1 MLEDNYN
8 NGYNQ
13 PKFRKNSKMGEQK
26 MNKVKSLLFM
36 ACAALCLLAGCAQQQ
51 RLEPVEQICVPDTGG
66 VEPMQIAENVLG
78 QMHFTI
84 EKADAD
90 IGFVRTRPLPGAQF
104 FEFWRS
110 DNVGSFNAAEANLHS
125 IRRTVEL
132 NISRVISQDGEQ
144 LCIGCNVKVS
154 RLSLPQR
161 QITSSS
167 QAYGMFSQSC
177 PSIQKLKL
185 HPEQK
190 SGMAWID
197 SGKDVRLATE
207 ILKRIEKQIAKL
219 QKEKTL

>member
-1 MLEDNYN
+1 M
-8 NGYNQ
+8 
-13 PKFRKNSKMGEQK
+13 
-26 MNKVKSLLFM
+26 
-36 ACAALCLLAGCAQQQ
+36 
-51 RLEPVEQICVPDTGG
+51 PDTAKA
-66 VEPMQIAENVLG
+66 EAMQTAENVLG
-78 QMHFTI
+78 KMHFTI

-90 IGFVRTRPLPGAQF
+90 IGLIRTRPLPGAQF

-125 IRRTVEL
+125 IRRTVEI
-132 NISRVISQDGEQ
+132 NIGQQNGQ
-144 LCIGCNVKVS
+144 LCIDCNVNVQ

-190 SGMAWID
+190 REMAWID
-197 SGKDVRLATE
+197 SGKDVRLTTE